1 MAERVPR
8 GRSRPPIP
16 PVPREQHSAREI
28 ADERRSRKLIMVPQ
42 TELLKKTPLPE
53 WLSAYIGFKRKV
65 VNEHFAVVA
74 GCIA

>member
-1 MAERVPR
+1 
-8 GRSRPPIP
+8 
-16 PVPREQHSAREI
+16 
-28 ADERRSRKLIMVPQ
+28 MVPQ